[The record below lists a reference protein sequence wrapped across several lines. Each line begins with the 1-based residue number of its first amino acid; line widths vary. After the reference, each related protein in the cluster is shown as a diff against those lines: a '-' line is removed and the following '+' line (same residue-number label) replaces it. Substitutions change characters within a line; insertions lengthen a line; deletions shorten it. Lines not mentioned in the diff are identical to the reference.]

1 MPIARASTAVLSRRK
16 SSENMLHKSSECSM
30 HIMQYSEYE
39 VNRPLFKGPSRP
51 ASTYSLPEL
60 SKINK
65 ISQLDN
71 SYSYY
76 SIGPSSWGE
85 MKAKVQLM
93 LLRKRK
99 KLKKMF
105 SFDQDDHDQC
115 WRTSFLVGI
124 LSVFSV

>member
-1 MPIARASTAVLSRRK
+1 
-16 SSENMLHKSSECSM
+16 M

-65 ISQLDN
+65 ISQLDS

-76 SIGPSSWGE
+76 SIGPSSWSE

-93 LLRKRK
+93 LLRKRE

-105 SFDQDDHDQC
+105 SFDQDDHDWVLEHDLKAKKC
-115 WRTSFLVGI
+115 CFNKRAEKERRKSMKIEKEMRSNPEITLNLV
-124 LSVFSV
+124 